1 MTQKD
6 NGPGPGQN
14 YGETGVFTFGRKV
27 VFGLCLAFHPLLDV
41 HYYQRNSHP
50 PFLPQTQSSQSSVDR
65 GRGLLD
71 LPRPFREKVLQT
83 NAFPRIGFGPSL
95 IRSLAGFVQSRRGAE
110 DR

>member
-1 MTQKD
+1 MLHD
-6 NGPGPGQN
+6 SYMNCYSICVCP
-14 YGETGVFTFGRKV
+14 YV
-27 VFGLCLAFHPLLDV
+27 LSLLDV

-65 GRGLLD
+65 GRGLLE